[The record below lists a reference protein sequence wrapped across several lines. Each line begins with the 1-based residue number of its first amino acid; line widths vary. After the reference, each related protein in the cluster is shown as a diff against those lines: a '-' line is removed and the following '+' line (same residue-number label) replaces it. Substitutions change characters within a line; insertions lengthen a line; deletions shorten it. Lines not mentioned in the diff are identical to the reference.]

1 MTIAQAPRA
10 ALWLGWAGVLPF
22 LAGAVGPWFGLT
34 IEPFTGHSLLVYGAV
49 LLSFLGGIH
58 CGLALRDDE
67 PALERL
73 AASAAPVLVAW
84 VAALAGG
91 RTGLVLL
98 AAAFAGLLAYDF
110 VATRRGA
117 APHWYP
123 ALRWP
128 LTVVVV
134 LLLLLGARQA
144 L

>member
-1 MTIAQAPRA
+1 MSKHAPRI
-10 ALWLGWAGVLPF
+10 ALWLGWIGVAPFVAGV
-22 LAGAVGPWFGLT
+22 AGPYLGLT
-34 IEPFTGHSLLVYGAV
+34 IAPFTGQSLLIYGAV
-49 LLSFLGGIH
+49 ILSFLGGIH
-58 CGLALRDDE
+58 GGLALRDDE

-73 AASAAPVLVAW
+73 VAAAVPVVLAW

-91 RTGLVLL
+91 RGGLVLL
-98 AAAFAGLLAYDF
+98 AAAFAGLMGYDV
-110 VATRRGA
+110 VATRRGM
-117 APHWYP
+117 APHWYT